1 MNIKLSNRDNII
13 KESQDSA
20 KRTAQSLF
28 KIFQFMFYR
37 VPPEKRDEFFSKL
50 KGKVIRM
57 SPNEIGIKKTKTN
70 APIGQAISFTKNLLS
85 GLEPSFVKQVL
96 IQLTHILSSQPI
108 SFEKFPRK

>member
-1 MNIKLSNRDNII
+1 MYLSNRDNII
-13 KESQDSA
+13 KKSQDSA
-20 KRTAQSLF
+20 KRTAESLY

-37 VPPEKRDEFFSKL
+37 VPPEERDKFFSKL
-50 KGKVIRM
+50 KGKIIRLP
-57 SPNEIGIKKTKTN
+57 PNEIGMKKTKMN

-85 GLEPSFVKQVL
+85 GLDPFFVKQVL